1 MFGDPLERVRH
12 PLRWT
17 LEDSFVVCY
26 DGNNNRVAEI
36 KKTRFKNFQVFY
48 STPSVRLS
56 AGPNSDFRSVGTYRS
71 LSDAKQI
78 VELLEKSE
86 AFPVFVPGKLIAW
99 TNQERTIKRA
109 NEESVLERLRR
120 KMYALFRKIVS
131 CVLKIITVPGMLLKE
146 KEIKCIENEKKD

>member
-1 MFGDPLERVRH
+1 MFGDPLERIRH

-17 LEDSFVVCY
+17 LENSLVVSF
-26 DGNNNRVAEI
+26 DGNDNKVAKI
-36 KKTRFKNFQVFY
+36 KKTRLKNFQVFY
-48 STPSVRLS
+48 ATPSVRLS
-56 AGPNSDFRSVGTYRS
+56 AGPNSEFRSVGTYQS

-131 CVLKIITVPGMLLKE
+131 CVTRLSAGFRLFLNKKE
-146 KEIKCIENEKKD
+146 SKCIENEKKD